1 MSHLVSFTVSK
12 MQCSNATCYKMLHV
26 LSHGIKTCFH
36 VPCSDHFLFSLFW
49 SDSLQ
54 FYMTTVCWLYVH
66 SLGFFNSYIDLNQYA
81 QYKEMAHFSAASFV
95 LKKSTMHRSI
105 GLSTRNWATCPQRL
119 PIFANQIVNIS
130 INAKVWKNF
139 VSTAEY
145 MCPGGQVVRTSFYT
159 SLSPL

>member
-1 MSHLVSFTVSK
+1 MSHLVSYTVSK
-12 MQCSNATCYKMLHV
+12 MWCSNATCYKMLHV

-95 LKKSTMHRSI
+95 LKKSTMQWSI

-130 INAKVWKNF
+130 INAKVWKTLLTK
-139 VSTAEY
+139 SIAGLG
-145 MCPGGQVVRTSFYT
+145 MC
-159 SLSPL
+159 L